1 MKMQATLNEVSR
13 IANEEDVR
21 QVDLIKEASLIAKKI
36 KSLVVLLNKCRGLD
50 KTVTRWQKTTANA
63 AGPLKSYAKQIL

>member
-21 QVDLIKEASLIAKKI
+21 KVDLIKEASLIAKKV
-36 KSLVVLLNKCRGLD
+36 KSLVVLFNKYRGLD

-63 AGPLKSYAKQIL
+63 TGPLKSYAKQIL